1 MSEFNPSDPKYKKV
15 EDLPEN
21 EKGKY
26 EDVLAGGF
34 ITKEAAAYYSS
45 KDHPDGA
52 KYDLYQEYLQDVA
65 RLFVEEARTEDF
77 ERFPQKRTEK
87 AKSLIRSELLHS
99 DEMPDYQILHWF
111 SAGKQRDEAR
121 EKIADDLVNMISK
134 ADIVKV
140 KDKIGIR
147 HIELATMDLSDAFDM
162 VGDIMSS
169 YARVEWGEN
178 TEVGFENA
186 RRGNFDQF
194 VDTLYGACGTPSHN
208 NPTPS
213 ISCINSGKEG
223 GPRLDY
229 ETASGGCGFGL
240 FQNPDGKFVVYF
252 EKYDASQGDGPY
264 SFMRGMSLVFE
275 ALKVVSKKYIADS
288 EEYKKW
294 ESQQGNKH

>member
-1 MSEFNPSDPKYKKV
+1 MRMF
-15 EDLPEN
+15 
-21 EKGKY
+21 
-26 EDVLAGGF
+26 LAGGF

-52 KYDLYQEYLQDVA
+52 KI
-65 RLFVEEARTEDF
+65 RLISRISSGCRQTFCRGGENR
-77 ERFPQKRTEK
+77 RFWKGFLKKELKKP
-87 AKSLIRSELLHS
+87 KSLIRSELLHS

-213 ISCINSGKEG
+213 ISCINSGE
-223 GPRLDY
+223 
-229 ETASGGCGFGL
+229 
-240 FQNPDGKFVVYF
+240 
-252 EKYDASQGDGPY
+252 
-264 SFMRGMSLVFE
+264 RGRS
-275 ALKVVSKKYIADS
+275 
-288 EEYKKW
+288 
-294 ESQQGNKH
+294 